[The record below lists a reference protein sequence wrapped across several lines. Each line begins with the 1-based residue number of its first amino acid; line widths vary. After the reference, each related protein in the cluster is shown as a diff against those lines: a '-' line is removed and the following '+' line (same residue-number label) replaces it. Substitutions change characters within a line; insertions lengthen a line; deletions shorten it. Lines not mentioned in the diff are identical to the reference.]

1 MLAGANESGDCGLNG
16 KAAFLKKIINRTLWF
31 ILTMFILSVGVFYLA
46 RLAPGDPLQSFY
58 GDATESMTAK
68 ELEAARVR
76 LGLDGPIYIQYI
88 KWISNA
94 FQGDFGLSLKYK
106 TPALEVI
113 APLIGNTLIL
123 GGTAYI
129 LVFMLATL
137 LALFCAM
144 NEDTLIDRIICKVGT
159 AAYYIPP
166 FWLGVVLVLIFSI
179 NLNWLPSSGAYDI
192 GLSGDILNRIQHMIL
207 PLIVMILSHLWYYA
221 YMIRNKLLDEVR
233 KDYVLLA
240 KSKGCT
246 KSEIVFKHCFRNVAP
261 TIVSIMAI
269 SIPHVLSG
277 TYIAE
282 SVNQHP
288 VGTGRYKF
296 VKWDKAGGMI
306 SLVRNEKYYA
316 KIPKIKKVVYKTV
329 AVESTKALM
338 LQSGQADLAWLN
350 AKYAKR
356 FRGKAGFKNYDFKT
370 ADYRAISPDFKPGF

>member
-1 MLAGANESGDCGLNG
+1 MNQ
-16 KAAFLKKIINRTLWF
+16 KAMIIKKITRRILGLV
-31 ILTMFILSVGVFYLA
+31 LTMLILSVGVFYLS

-58 GDATESMTAK
+58 GDAVESMSTQ
-68 ELEAARVR
+68 ELDAARIR
-76 LGLDGPIYIQYI
+76 LGLDGPIYAQYI
-88 KWISNA
+88 KWIGNA
-94 FQGDFGLSLKYK
+94 LQGDFGLSLKYK
-106 TPALEVI
+106 TPTLDVVS
-113 APLIGNTLIL
+113 PLIGNTLIL

-129 LVFMLATL
+129 LVFVLATL

-144 NEDTLIDRIICKVGT
+144 NEDSIFDRIICKAGT

-179 NLNWLPSSGAYDI
+179 NLHWLPSSGAYDI
-192 GLSGDILNRIQHMIL
+192 GKSGDISNRIRHMIL

-246 KSEIVFKHCFRNVAP
+246 KPEIVFKHCFRNVAP

-282 SVNQHP
+282 SVFNYPGIGALSIQS
-288 VGTGRYKF
+288 
-296 VKWDKAGGMI
+296 A
-306 SLVRNEKYYA
+306 KYHDYNL
-316 KIPKIKKVVYKTV
+316 
-329 AVESTKALM
+329 LM
-338 LQSGQADLAWLN
+338 LVVLITGLLVISSSIIAQSINEVIDPRMKLTEVPAW
-350 AKYAKR
+350 R
-356 FRGKAGFKNYDFKT
+356 EKT
-370 ADYRAISPDFKPGF
+370 ASSSS